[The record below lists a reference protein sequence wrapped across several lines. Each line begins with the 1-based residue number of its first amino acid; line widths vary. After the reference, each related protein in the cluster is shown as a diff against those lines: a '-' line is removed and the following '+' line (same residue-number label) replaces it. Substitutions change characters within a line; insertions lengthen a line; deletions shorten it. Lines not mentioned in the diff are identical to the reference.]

1 MRYLGALLIFAAIA
15 VLGYSFFGSF
25 DNGTQQ
31 LIVIGW
37 GIGLL
42 LTALVIQVDVLIH
55 YGETLIVQ
63 MTKLLERDKK

>member
-25 DNGTQQ
+25 ENGLQQ
-31 LIVIGW
+31 LVVVGW

-42 LTALVIQVDVLIH
+42 LVALAIQADIIIFH
-55 YGETLIVQ
+55 FIMITNQ
-63 MTKLLERDKK
+63 MAKLLERK